1 MQEKTNQFF
10 PLEICQKLFNFIFDS
25 LIARGLKRVTL
36 GNPLPHQGLI
46 RVPPGLGSMEEQQP
60 IYGAKPNGA
69 SSVSKSPVDLGS
81 EIQVQFLET
90 EDELQNWT
98 AVDELGS
105 SVHVSEQNG
114 PIDTTAQAQ
123 LVNNDEKE
131 IPLVEV
137 FDVSNG
143 KSLSQIQERNV
154 SQTQGKSSKEVEII
168 FTAAGRA
175 RGPKKSVSMKDMTDE
190 ERRKQKGK
198 NIVDES
204 LTIEPEATQIKPRPR
219 FSVVPNI
226 NEKSDEFI
234 KSRKEAMKRN
244 YSMEPGYS

>member
-1 MQEKTNQFF
+1 MQEKNNQFF

-46 RVPPGLGSMEEQQP
+46 KVPPGLGSMEEQQP
-60 IYGAKPNGA
+60 IYGAKLNRA
-69 SSVSKSPVDLGS
+69 SRVSKSPVGLGS

-90 EDELQNWT
+90 EDELENWT

-114 PIDTTAQAQ
+114 PIDTAAQTQ
-123 LVNNDEKE
+123 LVNSDEKE

-143 KSLSQIQERNV
+143 KSQIQERNV

-168 FTAAGRA
+168 FTAAGQA
-175 RGPKKSVSMKDMTDE
+175 RGPKKSISMKDMTE
-190 ERRKQKGK
+190 EEKRKQKGK

-204 LTIEPEATQIKPRPR
+204 LTIIDPEATQIKPRPR

-244 YSMEPGYS
+244 YSMEPRYS